1 VKLSKKTIP
10 QLIASTAAAHGTL
23 FTSRSKTALG
33 ASDLH
38 TAGGHP
44 CSKTIGGTSGSKTAA
59 PIKKRR
65 VPPAGPMVGAS
76 LEESQDTSLRG
87 PMTQTVVDEIL
98 LRLEPHG
105 QSPPASVFGPNPP
118 AVLQTTT
125 PFGAGGGS
133 TVFLRTLQLP
143 LFVLLNDVLTFAAA
157 YFRCSRCWCWRSG

>member
-23 FTSRSKTALG
+23 FASRSKATLG
-33 ASDLH
+33 ASDLL

-44 CSKTIGGTSGSKTAA
+44 CSKTIGGTSGSKTVA

-65 VPPAGPMVGAS
+65 VPPAGPMAGAS
-76 LEESQDTSLRG
+76 SEESQDSSLRS
-87 PMTQTVVDEIL
+87 
-98 LRLEPHG
+98 EPHG
-105 QSPPASVFGPNPP
+105 ESPPALVFGPNPP